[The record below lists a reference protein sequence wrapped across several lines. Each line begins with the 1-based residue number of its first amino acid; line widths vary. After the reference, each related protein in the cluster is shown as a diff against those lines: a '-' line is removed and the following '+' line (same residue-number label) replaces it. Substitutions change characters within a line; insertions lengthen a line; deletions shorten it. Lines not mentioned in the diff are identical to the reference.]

1 MSKSTEPMQ
10 SYSTYD
16 YSKIITKIEV
26 STIYISALQKICS
39 DMILKEE
46 GRSMTVG
53 ETFKKFENIV
63 AASQKEDLTE
73 EDKEALP
80 KLDAWESDLYT
91 LFSLLQQLK
100 FKASEQG
107 LEIKTETT
115 ATQAEVAELSKMVA
129 SGKDVSEKMK
139 DLESKLRIVR

>member
-1 MSKSTEPMQ
+1 
-10 SYSTYD
+10 
-16 YSKIITKIEV
+16 
-26 STIYISALQKICS
+26 
-39 DMILKEE
+39 MILKEE